1 MRNRREELPAY
12 RMNIEVWCEELS
24 ECYCLENIGKDG
36 KTTFKAK
43 RKEVDGDVN
52 WLSGYPMPGFGW
64 C

>member
-1 MRNRREELPAY
+1 
-12 RMNIEVWCEELS
+12 MNIEVWCEELS